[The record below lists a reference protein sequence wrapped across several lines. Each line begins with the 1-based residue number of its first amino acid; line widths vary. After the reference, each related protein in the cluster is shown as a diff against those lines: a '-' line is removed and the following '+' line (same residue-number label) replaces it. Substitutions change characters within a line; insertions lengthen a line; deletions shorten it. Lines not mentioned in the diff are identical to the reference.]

1 MGSSFDDFMGE
12 IYGRIAKDNQAGSRD
27 PGLEVGN
34 ETICM
39 QRMLDASTFGK
50 ITGSCGETM
59 EIFLRIEGDHIV
71 DASFRTD
78 GCISS
83 ILCGLVASRL
93 AKGKTVDDA
102 AMIGGDTILMVLKR
116 LPETESHCAY
126 LAAETLHAA
135 IHNWM
140 IQ

>member
-12 IYGRIAKDNQAGSRD
+12 IYGRISKGDKTNDGEESFVVA
-27 PGLEVGN
+27 N
-34 ETICM
+34 ETILM

-59 EIFLRIEGDHIV
+59 EIFLRIEGEQIV

-93 AKGKTVDDA
+93 ARGKTVDDA
-102 AMIGGDTILMVLKR
+102 AMIGGDTILMALR
-116 LPETESHCAY
+116 QLPETESHCAY
-126 LAAETLHAA
+126 LAAETLQAA

>member
-12 IYGRIAKDNQAGSRD
+12 IYGRIGKGDSAGGRD
-27 PGLEVGN
+27 GSVEIGN
-34 ETICM
+34 ETIHM
-39 QRMLDASTFGK
+39 QRMLNASTFGK

-59 EIFLRIEGDHIV
+59 EIFLRIEGEQIV
-71 DASFRTD
+71 DTSFRTD

-102 AMIGGDTILMVLKR
+102 AMIGGDTILMVLKQ

-126 LAAETLHAA
+126 LAAETLQAA